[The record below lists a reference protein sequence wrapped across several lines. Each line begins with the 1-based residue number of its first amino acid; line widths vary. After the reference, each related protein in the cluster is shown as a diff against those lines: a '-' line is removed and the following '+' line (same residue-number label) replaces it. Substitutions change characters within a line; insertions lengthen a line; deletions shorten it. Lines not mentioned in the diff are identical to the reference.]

1 MSRNHQKSENIGNSL
16 KHSLGFSYSNKVSQ
30 KIKHLSGAFH
40 PELTEN
46 FSCKTCFAVRKNIKI
61 FLNIFWTTIKKR
73 QKCFNFYL
81 FLRNRTQLG
90 KKIIYMI
97 LV

>member
-1 MSRNHQKSENIGNSL
+1 MSRNHQKSENIGKSAGLFWNSL
-16 KHSLGFSYSNKVSQ
+16 KHSLGFSYSTKKSQ

-81 FLRNRTQLG
+81 FLRNRTQFG
-90 KKIIYMI
+90 K
-97 LV
+97 